1 MQNSPTCV
9 REVFTAKTQ
18 IGPQLTDTGEAS
30 KPRACN
36 GRRDRDTK
44 KNMSPPHPPNSFQ
57 RKNLQAPH
65 QQKTAAKTKKCH
77 DVVRLRKKRLR
88 SRSPTF
94 FSNPALPPPPAPWGD
109 RACVHA
115 NKSGTCR
122 HAHACNYKT
131 LAARLA
137 LRAPTCAS
145 GPRRVPR
152 CARWAGSRI
161 PRLQLLSE
169 PTNF

>member
-9 REVFTAKTQ
+9 REGFTAKTE
-18 IGPQLTDTGEAS
+18 IGGQLTDTGEAS

-94 FSNPALPPPPAPWGD
+94 FSNPALPPAPWGD

-131 LAARLA
+131 WAARLS
-137 LRAPTCAS
+137 APRT
-145 GPRRVPR
+145 
-152 CARWAGSRI
+152 
-161 PRLQLLSE
+161 
-169 PTNF
+169 